1 MRVGGHMEEFAGLP
15 VFAYP
20 LDEDGPRSGPLPA
33 PESVAWRV
41 EVSWEADK
49 SWEQYFER
57 FLDEVDT
64 TAVSALVI
72 GTWVGE
78 DDYDKGSESVIDA
91 LVAARDRLPA
101 LRSVFLG
108 DITSEENEISWI
120 RQGSVAPLF
129 EAFPRL
135 EEFGVRG
142 AINLEIPVERHERLR
157 SLTVQTGGLSAE
169 VVRAIAAADLP
180 ALTHLEV
187 WLGTENYGADVVIDD
202 LAPIMTGERLP
213 KLRHLALRNSDIQDE
228 ICGALAAA
236 PVVARLDS
244 LDLSMGVLTD
254 DGAAAL
260 LTGQPLGHLKS
271 LDMRH
276 NYLTDAMRARLRE
289 VLEPADVEL
298 RSDAGTAWEDGTE
311 EDGDLRRFVAVGE

>member
-1 MRVGGHMEEFAGLP
+1 MEEFAGLP
-15 VFAYP
+15 VFACP
-20 LDEDGPRSGPLPA
+20 LDEDEPRSGPLPA

-41 EVSWEADK
+41 EVSWEAGK

-72 GTWVGE
+72 GTWMGE
-78 DDYDKGSESVIDA
+78 DDYDKGSESVIEA

-129 EAFPRL
+129 EAFPGL

-187 WLGTENYGADVVIDD
+187 WLGTEYYGADVVIDD

-213 KLRHLALRNSDIQDE
+213 NLRHLALRNSDIQDE

-276 NYLTDAMRARLRE
+276 NYLTDAMRTRLRE